1 MVHERL
7 SLNRTNK
14 LSPNL
19 TLSPN
24 TVVLERPPPPNL
36 SPLPRGEYGPA
47 ASTAQ
52 TPTTEHPT
60 PTGRS
65 TCLAL
70 SQPPRGLEGLGAPPN
85 SVVEAADPGAD
96 GGGGG
101 RGEDKRHSRSL
112 DSFPDLESPRSG
124 PSPQTLG
131 RGGDVK

>member
-1 MVHERL
+1 VHTQCPKPTDAHSGGGGGGGGGGGENDDDDDDDDDAPL
-7 SLNRTNK
+7 DAEVHADGSA
-14 LSPNL
+14 
-19 TLSPN
+19 
-24 TVVLERPPPPNL
+24 LE
-36 SPLPRGEYGPA
+36 LPTSHA
-47 ASTAQ
+47 
-52 TPTTEHPT
+52 TE
-60 PTGRS
+60 G
-65 TCLAL
+65 AD
-70 SQPPRGLEGLGAPPN
+70 GLDA